1 MPLAS
6 GEGDHLPTAFGAVL
20 AGDSIGVTVPLFLSG
35 RTIDQYRRSRQL
47 FILIIDSRGGWQLG
61 WPGNIRGPA
70 IPCAYQAGRGREG
83 AARPAS
89 STARMPVRKM
99 PSNVPAPP
107 IEATGAPRSPI
118 LLRLRRSAPINVP
131 IDPPI

>member
-61 WPGNIRGPA
+61 WPGNIR
-70 IPCAYQAGRGREG
+70 
-83 AARPAS
+83 
-89 STARMPVRKM
+89 
-99 PSNVPAPP
+99 
-107 IEATGAPRSPI
+107 
-118 LLRLRRSAPINVP
+118 
-131 IDPPI
+131 